1 MNCRRLVKTTLT
13 LNSKVILSK
22 FLTQSFRFIQDRH
35 LAEVRTLQVKLEEQ
49 QEKSNTLSE
58 VNGVLRDQLDKA
70 VENNSSLVGDLKR
83 LAGDWEKLNQ
93 ELLDR
98 VSWKV

>member
-1 MNCRRLVKTTLT
+1 M
-13 LNSKVILSK
+13 
-22 FLTQSFRFIQDRH
+22 
-35 LAEVRTLQVKLEEQ
+35 AEVRTLQVKLEEQ

-93 ELLDR
+93 ELLER

>member
-1 MNCRRLVKTTLT
+1 M
-13 LNSKVILSK
+13 
-22 FLTQSFRFIQDRH
+22 
-35 LAEVRTLQVKLEEQ
+35 KLEEQ

>member
-1 MNCRRLVKTTLT
+1 M
-13 LNSKVILSK
+13 
-22 FLTQSFRFIQDRH
+22 
-35 LAEVRTLQVKLEEQ
+35 AEVRTLQVKLEEQ

>member
-1 MNCRRLVKTTLT
+1 M
-13 LNSKVILSK
+13 
-22 FLTQSFRFIQDRH
+22 
-35 LAEVRTLQVKLEEQ
+35 KLEEQ

-93 ELLDR
+93 ELLER
-98 VSWKV
+98 VSWTTIYVTLAM